1 MSRLEPTNGL
11 GIVEVSA
18 PRRANWVNRQAFPG
32 SPYTELSTGILRLG
46 EAGTA
51 GEGTHLLRGGFIIAP
66 AGGDVIVCPSA
77 HPGAFLLPSERS
89 CGVVLGR
96 AISSRS
102 SALCFAHSC
111 LTLQPRCAARPQP
124 TSHSSAP
131 ASLIHKILGKWRQ
144 VLLTDSDKGVFL
156 GFCVGGRPRARSSR
170 SPCPKSS
177 RLTRARGTVQ
187 LPTRKRAWGRSSAGR
202 ALPSHGRG
210 RGFDSL
216 RLHPW
221 I

>member
-89 CGVVLGR
+89 RGVVLGR

-102 SALCFAHSC
+102 SVLCFAHSC

-124 TSHSSAP
+124 TLQTRCAARPQPTSHSSAP
-131 ASLIHKILGKWRQ
+131 ASLIHRILGKWRQ

-156 GFCVGGRPRARSSR
+156 GFCVGGETAGALLSFPLPQKFSIDTGAGHGTITYAQT
-170 SPCPKSS
+170 
-177 RLTRARGTVQ
+177 RLGT
-187 LPTRKRAWGRSSAGR
+187 
-202 ALPSHGRG
+202 
-210 RGFDSL
+210 
-216 RLHPW
+216 
-221 I
+221 

>member
-11 GIVEVSA
+11 GIVEMSA

-89 CGVVLGR
+89 RGVVLGR

-124 TSHSSAP
+124 TLQTRCAACPQPTSHSSAP
-131 ASLIHKILGKWRQ
+131 ALLIHKILGKWRQ

-156 GFCVGGRPRARSSR
+156 GLCVGG
-170 SPCPKSS
+170 
-177 RLTRARGTVQ
+177 GDH
-187 LPTRKRAWGRSSAGR
+187 GR
-202 ALPSHGRG
+202 APLVPLAPKVL
-210 RGFDSL
+210 D
-216 RLHPW
+216 
-221 I
+221 

>member
-89 CGVVLGR
+89 RGVVLGR

-131 ASLIHKILGKWRQ
+131 APLIHRILGKWRQ

-156 GFCVGGRPRARSSR
+156 GFCVGGETTGALLSFPLPQKFSIDTGAGHGTITYAQT
-170 SPCPKSS
+170 
-177 RLTRARGTVQ
+177 RLGT
-187 LPTRKRAWGRSSAGR
+187 
-202 ALPSHGRG
+202 
-210 RGFDSL
+210 
-216 RLHPW
+216 
-221 I
+221 